1 MLTASAAAP
10 INISDQYGT
19 GCRGSSGGGAPSSFS
34 PFRSTFNTSIAIRAV
49 SVAIKTNAQRQSPNW
64 ANSPPVTGP
73 TNVATAHIVDTSA
86 EPRVQSHCG
95 STELISA

>member
-10 INISDQYGT
+10 INITDKSGT
-19 GCRGSSGGGAPSSFS
+19 GCRGSPGGGALSSFS
-34 PFRSTFNTSIAIRAV
+34 PLVRAFDT
-49 SVAIKTNAQRQSPNW
+49 SVAIKAVRNAIATNAQRQSPNW
-64 ANSPPVTGP
+64 AKSPPVTGP

-95 STELISA
+95 SAELISA